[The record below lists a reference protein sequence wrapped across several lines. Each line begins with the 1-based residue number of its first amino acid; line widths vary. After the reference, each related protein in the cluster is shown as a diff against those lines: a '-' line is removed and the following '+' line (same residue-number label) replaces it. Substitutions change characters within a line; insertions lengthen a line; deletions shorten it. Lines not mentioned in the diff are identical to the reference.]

1 MEDLVSLLG
10 QCDIVTSQSD
20 PATYKGLTTF
30 WAAQNN
36 LRPQLD
42 FAFRGHGYA
51 SMPTKDVL
59 LGMRK
64 FNNFNCNAEQ
74 YTVTVI
80 VGVGQ
85 HWLDVWIRLLPG
97 SPLLVPV
104 LLTALLSPT
113 ISSGVLSIAETFR
126 PYLRCSLESRGSK
139 LFQSIFQPETHQALA
154 ILGYE
159 NSRDGKA
166 NFATEY
172 NAQFIIAEWSVIAP
186 FDKEVC
192 LTFLKVILRSCFQES
207 DTNKDPTPIHMVVF
221 RSVQG
226 EFVPVMSDSSDYQ
239 YWRIIKTDAGERHIK
254 PGDNI
259 RLCWD
264 FRDQTVGWRDFTQ
277 DVFGRREVR
286 RPSDVPNPLFIKIPR
301 LGVPDLGPFQFLGSR
316 YNGYEI
322 DGPLHMSA
330 EREDY
335 AERNVKVHIN
345 GNDGVSPCRLQHLQL
360 RIDSVGQGGR
370 GDTEDYLLKMVGV
383 ADSGKTQKTPV
394 TDTNKSP
401 SPPAPPQQGFHM
413 WLHQAALLFGL

>member
-1 MEDLVSLLG
+1 MELSNTILSTNPTAWCPTVADYKLWRVINRGDLSPLSQMLSGIPGFEAVPSWFVRAVPALSRYITLDQDHGCKARFRVMSPPGGGNSNVSYYL
-10 QCDIVTSQSD
+10 DHDPNKIVTS
-20 PATYKGLTTF
+20 PHL
-30 WAAQNN
+30 N
-36 LRPQLD
+36 
-42 FAFRGHGYA
+42 
-51 SMPTKDVL
+51 
-59 LGMRK
+59 
-64 FNNFNCNAEQ
+64 
-74 YTVTVI
+74 
-80 VGVGQ
+80 
-85 HWLDVWIRLLPG
+85 RLH
-97 SPLLVPV
+97 V
-104 LLTALLSPT
+104 A
-113 ISSGVLSIAETFR
+113 
-126 PYLRCSLESRGSK
+126 
-139 LFQSIFQPETHQALA
+139 SIFQPETHQALA

-207 DTNKDPTPIHMVVF
+207 GTNKDPTPIHMVVS

-239 YWRIIKTDAGERHIK
+239 YWRIVKTDAGERHIK

>member
-20 PATYKGLTTF
+20 PAAYKGLTTF

-36 LRPQLD
+36 LRPQVIIASSHAQTLRNLD

-97 SPLLVPV
+97 SPC
-104 LLTALLSPT
+104 PT
-113 ISSGVLSIAETFR
+113 VAD
-126 PYLRCSLESRGSK
+126 YK
-139 LFQSIFQPETHQALA
+139 LWRVINTHQALA

-172 NAQFIIAEWSVIAP
+172 NAQFIIAGWSVIAP

-286 RPSDVPNPLFIKIPR
+286 RPSDVPTPLFIKIPWLR
-301 LGVPDLGPFQFLGSR
+301 VPDLGPFQFLGSR

-322 DGPLHMSA
+322 NGPLHMSA

-335 AERNVKVHIN
+335 AERNVKVHMN